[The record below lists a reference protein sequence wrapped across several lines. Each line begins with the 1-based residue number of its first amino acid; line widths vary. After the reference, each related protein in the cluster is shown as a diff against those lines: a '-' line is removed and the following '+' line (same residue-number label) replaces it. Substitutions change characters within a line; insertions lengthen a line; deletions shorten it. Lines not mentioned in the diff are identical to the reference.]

1 MGQPVLTGPEGE
13 ALFDAY
19 LEHCHAMF
27 NEAQAWAAAAPASL
41 QSLLGNS
48 LVPRVSLDILP
59 PMPAWMN
66 EHLTDHHISMRVDR
80 LGSELEYV
88 LWAYFRFFNVHYRNR
103 ALITADQVACIREQ
117 QRAFFAGAG
126 RLDWSSDADPAA
138 RRLEVPGLADLLSSS
153 AGAKPT
159 RRWQTDADA
168 AIASAGAAVVAR
180 NARNWLAALGDA
192 EAHRAATPDWHGIAT
207 LHLLIAE
214 MEKML
219 PERVDW
225 SWNQWESASRR
236 RFDPEAVVERQ
247 TGEGTASETDSATLA
262 YRAALRQFDRLGD
275 PPYEVCGL
283 NLREWLPGDPRRLST
298 ANGNRARGAAWLLA
312 RAAGSDAVAPLA
324 AAADSL
330 AVKVYHSPARV
341 FLAPRSVVGA
351 KACLEALAAIDAP
364 EARAALA
371 ELTSR
376 FDYPPLCKVLAQAGQ
391 PEARQ
396 DR

>member
-27 NEAQAWAAAAPASL
+27 NEARAWAATVPASL
-41 QSLLGNS
+41 QSLLGNT
-48 LVPRVSLDILP
+48 LVPRVSLEIVP
-59 PMPAWMN
+59 TMPAWMN
-66 EHLTDHHISMRVDR
+66 EHLTDHHISMRSDR
-80 LGSELEYV
+80 LGNELEYV

-138 RRLEVPGLADLLSSS
+138 HRLEVPGLADLLAS
-153 AGAKPT
+153 ATGAKPT
-159 RRWQTDADA
+159 RRWQADADA
-168 AIASAGAAVVAR
+168 AIASAGAATVAR
-180 NARNWLAALGDA
+180 NVTNWLAALGNAD
-192 EAHRAATPDWHGIAT
+192 EHCAATPGWHAIAT

-214 MEKML
+214 MEKLL
-219 PERVDW
+219 PERIDW
-225 SWNQWESASRR
+225 SWHAEKAAAQR
-236 RFDPEAVVERQ
+236 RFDPEASIERQ
-247 TGEGTASETDSATLA
+247 NDEAPATPEASGKLA
-262 YRAALRQFDRLGD
+262 YRAALRQFDRVGSL
-275 PPYEVCGL
+275 PYEVCGL
-283 NLREWLPGDPRRLST
+283 KLREWLPGDPRRLST

-312 RAAGSDAVAPLA
+312 RAAGSAAVDALA

-351 KACLEALAAIDAP
+351 KACLEALVAIDAP
-364 EARAALA
+364 EADAALA
-371 ELTSR
+371 DLAR
-376 FDYPPLCKVLAQAGQ
+376 RIDYPPLSKILAQTVHSDT
-391 PEARQ
+391 R
-396 DR
+396 RTR